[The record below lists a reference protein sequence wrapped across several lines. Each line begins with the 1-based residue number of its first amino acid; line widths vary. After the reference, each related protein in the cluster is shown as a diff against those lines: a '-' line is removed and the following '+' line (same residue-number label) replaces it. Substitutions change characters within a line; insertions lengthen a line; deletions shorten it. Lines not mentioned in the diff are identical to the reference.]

1 MKNRNLKKGIM
12 LAEVLIA
19 VFIFSVILGVL
30 VTINNLYLT
39 SVSSSLKSV
48 KALYLAEEGMEAVRI
63 VRDTNFSNF
72 QNLTEGE
79 NYYLYFSNSA
89 SSTWEATTSDSYKST
104 DGVDRWFVLNP
115 VRRDYNK
122 IATSTGSIDPN
133 IKKVTVYVSWD
144 DKSGTTTKSLSTYL
158 TKLIK
163 N

>member
-63 VRDTNFSNF
+63 IRDTNFSNF

-79 NYYLYFSNSA
+79 SYYLYFLNSA
-89 SSTWEATTSDSYKST
+89 SSTWEATTSDLYK
-104 DGVDRWFVLNP
+104 DVGGIDRWFVLNP
-115 VRRDYNK
+115 IRREYNQ
-122 IATSTGSIDPN
+122 IATSTGNIVPN
-133 IKKVTVYVSWD
+133 TKKVTVYVSWD
-144 DKSGTTTKSLSTYL
+144 DKSGTITKSLSTYL

>member
-1 MKNRNLKKGIM
+1 MKKRNLKKGIM

-63 VRDTNFSNF
+63 IRDTSFSNF

-89 SSTWEATTSDSYKST
+89 SSTWEATTSDSYKNT
-104 DGVDRWFVLNP
+104 EGIDRWFVLNP

-122 IATSTGSIDPN
+122 IATSTGNIDPN

-144 DKSGTTTKSLSTYL
+144 DKSGTTTKSLFTYL